1 MKGKSIFTKEEAEQI
16 VLLIEQKLIADS
28 KRQKGIR
35 QKIHNLGFHAQ
46 ELGVGNGYTVA
57 DFKRVVTIIGSE
69 TIKSDILPKK
79 QSVVKASVPI
89 KLTLSE
95 STIQKQ
101 FSTVFSKDSIAE
113 LKNIGFKGFISV
125 EKIIESYDVLPKQK
139 GVYILIHSAENPN
152 FQAIGTGGDFKQRE
166 PNVSIDELKKNW
178 VKDSPI
184 IYIGKAGS
192 ENGSATLHSR
202 LKQYFNF
209 GQGKAV
215 GHWGGRY
222 IWQLEQ
228 SYNTIVCWLETPDID
243 PRIVE
248 AEMIKQFVKKY
259 SKRPFANLVG

>member
-16 VLLIEQKLIADS
+16 ILLIEKKLKADS
-28 KRQKGIR
+28 VKQKGIR
-35 QKIHNLGFHAQ
+35 QKIRNLGFYAR

-69 TIKSDILPKK
+69 DKKAEILPKK
-79 QSVVKASVPI
+79 KSSVKASTLI
-89 KLTLSE
+89 KSTISE
-95 STIQKQ
+95 STVQKQ
-101 FSTVFSKDSIAE
+101 VSIVFSEDIIAE
-113 LKNIGFKGFISV
+113 LKNIGFKGFISIQ
-125 EKIIESYDVLPKQK
+125 EIIGNYNILPKQK
-139 GVYILIHSAENPN
+139 GVYVLMRSKEKPT
-152 FQAIGTGGDFKQRE
+152 FLTIGTGGYFKQRE
-166 PNVSIDELKKNW
+166 PNVSIEELRKNW

-222 IWQLEQ
+222 VWQLEEP
-228 SYNTIVCWLETPDID
+228 YNIIVCWMETPDTD
-243 PRIVE
+243 PRLVE
-248 AEMIKQFVKKY
+248 AELIKQFEKKY
-259 SKRPFANLVG
+259 GQRPFANLVG

>member
-35 QKIHNLGFHAQ
+35 QKIRNLGFHAQ

-125 EKIIESYDVLPKQK
+125 KKLLKVMMYFQNKK
-139 GVYILIHSAENPN
+139 G
-152 FQAIGTGGDFKQRE
+152 FTF
-166 PNVSIDELKKNW
+166 
-178 VKDSPI
+178 
-184 IYIGKAGS
+184 
-192 ENGSATLHSR
+192 
-202 LKQYFNF
+202 
-209 GQGKAV
+209 
-215 GHWGGRY
+215 
-222 IWQLEQ
+222 
-228 SYNTIVCWLETPDID
+228 
-243 PRIVE
+243 
-248 AEMIKQFVKKY
+248 
-259 SKRPFANLVG
+259 

>member
-35 QKIHNLGFHAQ
+35 QKIRNLGFHAQ

-152 FQAIGTGGDFKQRE
+152 FQAIGTGGDFNYYELGE
-166 PNVSIDELKKNW
+166 PLFLEEDILNESVGIENILK
-178 VKDSPI
+178 
-184 IYIGKAGS
+184 
-192 ENGSATLHSR
+192 
-202 LKQYFNF
+202 
-209 GQGKAV
+209 
-215 GHWGGRY
+215 Y
-222 IWQLEQ
+222 IWYSETRTPFT
-228 SYNTIVCWLETPDID
+228 TIPDLAEANY
-243 PRIVE
+243 RIG
-248 AEMIKQFVKKY
+248 
-259 SKRPFANLVG
+259 SKDQTDYYFYYLM